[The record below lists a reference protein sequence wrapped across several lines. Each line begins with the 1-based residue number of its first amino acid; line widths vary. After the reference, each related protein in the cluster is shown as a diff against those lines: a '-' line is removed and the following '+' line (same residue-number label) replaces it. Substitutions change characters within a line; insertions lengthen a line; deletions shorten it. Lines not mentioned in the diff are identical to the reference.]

1 MLRAE
6 IKLNALYTRA
16 HEGENKGT
24 VGVDE
29 CVDFRDRDDGSVVH
43 TFV

>member
-16 HEGENKGT
+16 HVGENKETEGD
-24 VGVDE
+24 DE
-29 CVDFRDRDDGSVVH
+29 CVDFCDRDDGSVVH